1 MTLRATRSPGIPAA
15 DARHALALPR
25 GDKPTTTS
33 ERFVVTTKTMNRA
46 RGAGTLSLVSLVA
59 ALSGSSL
66 ALAGDLTPPA
76 GAIVPT
82 MKTLDQVEARTPIPG
97 GVNPAK
103 FTITQPGSYYL
114 TGNRLHT
121 QGSIGRS
128 IQIMVSDV
136 TIDLNGFAIT
146 VTNASGAQYAIADR
160 GDDGSSGISGV
171 VIRNG
176 VISGA
181 GYDDGGIN
189 LSYTTGARVENVTA
203 RGITGGTGIYVGKG
217 GMVLDS
223 TAIQCRNGFGGDQA
237 TFVRC
242 AAYSNSQVGFSLY
255 RSNARDCIANNNS
268 QYGFSLNHRSAV
280 EQSVANDNGTGIYA
294 AGDGCRIDSNTV
306 TGGNW
311 GIFLWSG
318 AANTVVTRNA
328 VRQGSQSPYGMNLQ
342 SSGNFPNNHVA
353 QIITDPANQFANT
366 NPWANLAY

>member
-1 MTLRATRSPGIPAA
+1 MHESTHAMNTLTRTVLTTL
-15 DARHALALPR
+15 ALAL
-25 GDKPTTTS
+25 
-33 ERFVVTTKTMNRA
+33 
-46 RGAGTLSLVSLVA
+46 
-59 ALSGSSL
+59 GSCAS
-66 ALAGDLTPPA
+66 LAGDLTPPA
-76 GAIVPT
+76 GAIAPT

-121 QGSIGRS
+121 QGNIGKS

-203 RGITGGTGIYVGKG
+203 RGITGGTGIYVGSG
-217 GMVLDS
+217 GLVLDS
-223 TAIQCRNGFGGDQA
+223 TAVQCRNGFGGDRA

-242 AAYSNSQVGFSLY
+242 AAYSNTNAGFSLY
-255 RSNARDCIANNNS
+255 RSNARECVANDNF
-268 QYGFSLNHRSAV
+268 QYGFLLNYRSVVAH
-280 EQSVANDNGTGIYA
+280 SVANDNSSGIYA
-294 AGDGCRIDSNTV
+294 SGDGCRVDSNTAS
-306 TGGNW
+306 GGQW
-311 GIFLWSG
+311 GVFLASN
-318 AANTVVTRNA
+318 ATNTLVTRNT
-328 VRQGSQSPYGMNLQ
+328 VRQGNGPAYAMQLQ
-342 SSGNFPNNHVA
+342 AGTNFPNNHVA
-353 QIITDPANQFANT
+353 QIITDPVNQFTNT